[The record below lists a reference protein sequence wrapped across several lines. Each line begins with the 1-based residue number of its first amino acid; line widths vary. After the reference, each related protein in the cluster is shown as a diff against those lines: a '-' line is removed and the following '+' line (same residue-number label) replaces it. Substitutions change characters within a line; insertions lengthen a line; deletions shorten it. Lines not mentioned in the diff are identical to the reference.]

1 MASVGDVDN
10 TLTYPLWI
18 LIGPALIQGSW
29 PSHFWEET
37 GLVPYRFLPQFHS
50 KMKQSVDLV
59 AQTGNSTSKLSS
71 AYARTGHVQI
81 LI

>member
-1 MASVGDVDN
+1 MASVGDV
-10 TLTYPLWI
+10 LTFLLWI

-37 GLVPYRFLPQFHS
+37 ALVPYRFLPKFHS
-50 KMKQSVDLV
+50 KMNQSDDLV
-59 AQTGNSTSKLSS
+59 AQTGNLINKLSS
-71 AYARTGHVQI
+71 ADARTGHVQI

>member
-1 MASVGDVDN
+1 MASVGGVDN
-10 TLTYPLWI
+10 TLTFPLWI

-37 GLVPYRFLPQFHS
+37 ALVPYRFLPKLHS
-50 KMKQSVDLV
+50 KMNQSDDLV
-59 AQTGNSTSKLSS
+59 AQTGNSTNKLSS
-71 AYARTGHVQI
+71 ADLRTGHAQI

>member
-1 MASVGDVDN
+1 MASVGDV
-10 TLTYPLWI
+10 LTFLLWI

-37 GLVPYRFLPQFHS
+37 ALVPYRFLPKLHS
-50 KMKQSVDLV
+50 KMNQSDDLV
-59 AQTGNSTSKLSS
+59 AQTGNSTNKLSS
-71 AYARTGHVQI
+71 ADLRTGHAQI